1 MKITTIIF
9 VLFFYSKNYAQD
21 TLKPIKSDFKGG
33 IALFPMPN
41 KPMVGY
47 RSNIQKR
54 WAFDSKL
61 GYTISRI
68 PLVNLELNLL
78 HRHIKNDIFNLY
90 SGIGLTLDGIT
101 PGVIIPLGFEI
112 KPFSNFKNIVIVAEA
127 SPKVT
132 FSFTSAFNS
141 SFSGNIGIIYFKPR
155 KQKK

>member
-1 MKITTIIF
+1 M
-9 VLFFYSKNYAQD
+9 FFYFKHYSQD
-21 TLKPIKSDFKGG
+21 TLTIKKMEFRWGL
-33 IALFPMPN
+33 ALFPMPT
-41 KPMVGY
+41 KPMIGY
-47 RSNIQKR
+47 RSNIQKK
-54 WAFDSKL
+54 WAFDAKL

-78 HRHIKNDIFNLY
+78 HRHIKNEIFNIY
-90 SGIGLTLDGIT
+90 SGVGLTLDGIT
-101 PGVIIPLGFEI
+101 PGAIIPLGFEI
-112 KPFSNFKNIVIVAEA
+112 KPFNNFKNIVIVAEA